1 MHNSVP
7 GIVQE
12 SIFAV
17 VLQARPLFMLLD
29 NMVWSPDS
37 ILCLHAFCV
46 SAQIRHSAAK
56 ARNSPAAAVNL
67 HKCIS
72 LLAVCFQREL
82 LSTLHFHKLLSI
94 LLLMSMSCYC
104 LPCTF
109 KPQTPYLHTSNVVL
123 HSATYDHEHNHHSPV
138 WLTSLPCLAM

>member
-7 GIVQE
+7 GLVQE

-29 NMVWSPDS
+29 NMVCSPDS
-37 ILCLHAFCV
+37 ILCMHAFCV

-56 ARNSPAAAVNL
+56 ARNSPAAAVSL
-67 HKCIS
+67 HKRIS
-72 LLAVCFQREL
+72 FMAVCFQRKL
-82 LSTLHFHKLLSI
+82 LSTLHFHKLSSI
-94 LLLMSMSCYC
+94 HLLMSMSCCC

-109 KPQTPYLHTSNVVL
+109 TTQTPYLHTSNVVVY
-123 HSATYDHEHNHHSPV
+123 SATYDHEHNHHSPV